1 MLDNTKDNKQTQNK
15 PFNDEL
21 LKIIK
26 ESVRERGIENSIHDT
41 IANQYVIEQVQTEF
55 HCILNALITV
65 LLDKKL
71 IDEESLNTNI
81 NKNIEI
87 QEKMLKEELEKEQN
101 SSSTT

>member
-1 MLDNTKDNKQTQNK
+1 MSQTSF
-15 PFNDEL
+15 PEEL
-21 LKIIK
+21 LELVKKSIA
-26 ESVRERGIENSIHDT
+26 ERGLERSVQDT
-41 IANQYVIEQVQTEF
+41 VANQYVIEQVQTEF